1 MALTEINLGTFSDE
15 GPNYFVDIGTFDF
28 STDEENIRQAVQG
41 ILRQLFKIVVSD
53 NYEEQIRI
61 FEILTSRQFPDGVKF
76 LRSLIT
82 DQLAFQSTIDI
93 KNYSFKATI
102 ITNTAFIGR
111 SERVATVDGSD
122 TLLQLELLGDDIR
135 DVTPRNLRSA
145 LITVAALSPI
155 ENPLNLP
162 MLRLI
167 NDLYS
172 YDEFVNQI
180 NISVKEFLT
189 AGQFIPGQD
198 GQVAYKL
205 KGPAGADGRAL
216 LELFPND
223 FGKAELLP
231 NEGFLP
237 EVQAF
242 GEAFGSVV
250 SEQIDIEFYRGAT
263 EQFVQWM
270 GWTNPEV
277 LSTATKS
284 RIGYANFINL
294 VIQDDLDVS
303 LGQENNSTLKEK
315 FDQAVESIVIGA
327 SGLSTVYADEEG
339 LVDYNNA
346 GIYHFLMVFL
356 ENKRRQ
362 AIIDNYD
369 ATENQALDQAGRDEL
384 VDQIEQNLTN
394 ELAGSEAFEE
404 EEEPELTEEDVK
416 NRQRFFKQC
425 ALMMNLPTLSEAFT
439 EIIKERVET
448 KINNRQNFTG
458 PVNNTC
464 NTLTEQFNN
473 MPFDGRLFMV
483 SNTDDQSATLSKM
496 LNSDV
501 AKELFNIP
509 PAVLSSLV
517 PKIKLYR
524 VENTDEG
531 IKKTEFVFD
540 SSEDLNRERNF
551 TKATNFFDMPF
562 DKGSG
567 VGLKDFTFE
576 FNGTNPAESRK
587 DIKASLSLHFQSFDD
602 FVAERKSYNN
612 KTYRFVDLIL
622 HPPKDEQDIL
632 HPDQYSPSYY
642 RVMAEVGYHIPSKE
656 ELQAMFPWYQNT
668 TALVE
673 ALERTNKAFYLC
685 MIDHD
690 FNINVD
696 GTVNLTVN
704 YGAYVETILK
714 THQYDALATPDV
726 VEQRKQNAQQYLE
739 ALKSNQCTQ
748 DQLQRIL
755 ATLDAQETVL
765 RERSLKSIIQR
776 LIQRNKIFICEIP
789 TRQAS
794 SYRKSGYFKKKPEL
808 KGLVSKS
815 KEVTQDD
822 VVKQGQE
829 TGVTE
834 TILTQVYLPEDY
846 NFNSPNDNTIQY
858 FYFGD
863 LLHTVLDTMYE
874 DGSPSKLRE
883 DVENCRFILGSF
895 DFDIYKNASNLDN
908 TVNIAQIP
916 ISVEYFA
923 DWFQN
928 NVLKKGDT
936 RKSFPIVT
944 FIRNLSSNLLQ
955 QSLLESCVNRRI
967 DKNFSF
973 QTGQITAYN
982 KAGNPLRS
990 IFGEQNVNPVIE
1002 VDNYRVTGS
1011 SSIFPF
1017 KGDTTSEVK
1026 DISGYHNFMYL
1037 GVLGSSLST
1046 KGNGNYAEDNLNG
1059 MYHIEIGNNKGIVKS
1074 VSFAKT
1080 DMQFVR
1086 EARFFQ
1092 QGIDGLLQLST
1103 VYKVTIEMFG
1113 NTIFY
1118 PGMDLFLNP
1127 YGIGGD
1133 KLGSPTQGGLVAG
1146 QKRSLANKLGLGG
1159 YHTVTSVRSSIG
1171 VNGFKTTIEAQ
1182 MYYAGDGSKTK
1193 LGSNPN
1199 NRLQKI
1205 SQTQAPAKTN
1215 NNNSCKAI
1223 VKRVESNLSRIEKGL
1238 PTFGISRISN
1248 VNQTAT
1254 NVQNNATNSTPATS
1268 QPVSGSAGNTVVPN
1282 AQAAAQQQQQQNQAV
1297 SASPGGTAG
1306 TSTSQDELDEL
1317 DAMLAEMEASGTSTQ
1332 STPPAPTTTPE
1343 TPTTT
1348 PAGDEQTTTPPA
1360 SGTQPTEAP
1369 AEETPAETPEPEA
1382 AAEENLQVPISDQ
1395 EQAEAALFDE
1405 LLPIAKEYEP
1415 KPNEDPFDQMTRLA
1429 GLNNRYNILGLEYNK
1444 SVLRQVNGVE
1454 VQFAEITITYT
1465 DGRPAVYARKRK

>member
-1 MALTEINLGTFSDE
+1 MADVILELDILNKNIDNTFDTVLRARKKIDEFLDLTSKIDTEGFKKFDDYYPDESMYAMIRLILSQKLSFDDFVQNVTFSVTNDLGDTYSGTWRQLIDIYEDRNGPGGIRTNPGARPANARGGIIPKYDIIELWGGIASYSLETTQKIDFPLTRLIKQSYMFNDFDRIVTERVRGFLLEAKTTTISLLRMPGPGSVEQTIANQNNINSGPNNVAFPASSFAEDIKNPVFVDKFLGNSLASGNFELDPNDVSDSWFDSVISFLLNDKLPTKSIRSKMEEDYSLFIQAVIEDSIDIAINDNQSTLLDKLQSTVQQSVDNPMTLDEDKINLSTSGLYSLIAR
-15 GPNYFVDIGTFDF
+15 YFENTRRQAFYDQEQIEL
-28 STDEENIRQAVQG
+28 TDEEIAAGVTAQD
-41 ILRQLFKIVVSD
+41 KIEQQVTQELSD
-53 NYEEQIRI
+53 
-61 FEILTSRQFPDGVKF
+61 
-76 LRSLIT
+76 
-82 DQLAFQSTIDI
+82 A
-93 KNYSFKATI
+93 
-102 ITNTAFIGR
+102 
-111 SERVATVDGSD
+111 
-122 TLLQLELLGDDIR
+122 
-135 DVTPRNLRSA
+135 
-145 LITVAALSPI
+145 
-155 ENPLNLP
+155 
-162 MLRLI
+162 
-167 NDLYS
+167 
-172 YDEFVNQI
+172 
-180 NISVKEFLT
+180 
-189 AGQFIPGQD
+189 
-198 GQVAYKL
+198 
-205 KGPAGADGRAL
+205 PAGAD
-216 LELFPND
+216 
-223 FGKAELLP
+223 
-231 NEGFLP
+231 
-237 EVQAF
+237 V
-242 GEAFGSVV
+242 
-250 SEQIDIEFYRGAT
+250 
-263 EQFVQWM
+263 
-270 GWTNPEV
+270 
-277 LSTATKS
+277 
-284 RIGYANFINL
+284 
-294 VIQDDLDVS
+294 
-303 LGQENNSTLKEK
+303 
-315 FDQAVESIVIGA
+315 
-327 SGLSTVYADEEG
+327 
-339 LVDYNNA
+339 
-346 GIYHFLMVFL
+346 
-356 ENKRRQ
+356 
-362 AIIDNYD
+362 
-369 ATENQALDQAGRDEL
+369 
-384 VDQIEQNLTN
+384 
-394 ELAGSEAFEE
+394 
-404 EEEPELTEEDVK
+404 EEPELTEEDIK

-425 ALMMNLPTLSEAFT
+425 ALMMNLPILSEAFT
-439 EIIKERVET
+439 DIIKQRVET

-464 NTLTEQFNN
+464 GVLTEQFNN

-483 SNTDDQSATLSKM
+483 SNPQDQSATLSKM
-496 LNSDV
+496 LNSNV

-540 SSEDLNRERNF
+540 SSEDLNRQRNF
-551 TKATNFFDMPF
+551 MKATNFLDMPF

-567 VGLKDFTFE
+567 VGLKDFSFE

-587 DIKASLSLHFQSFDD
+587 DIKASLTLHFQSFDD
-602 FVAERKSYNN
+602 FVADRKSYNN
-612 KTYRFVDLIL
+612 EKYAFVDLII
-622 HPPKDEQDIL
+622 HSDEVDNVLL
-632 HPDQYSPSYY
+632 HPDQYNPSFY
-642 RVMAEVGYHIPSKE
+642 RIMAEVGYHIPSKE
-656 ELQAMFPWYQNT
+656 ELQAMFPWYQNVEN
-668 TALVE
+668 LVE
-673 ALERTNKAFYLC
+673 ALKRTNKAFYLC

-696 GTVNLTVN
+696 GTVNLTVS

-726 VEQRKQNAQQYLE
+726 VAQRKVNTKQYLD

-755 ATLDAQETVL
+755 AALDAQEAAL
-765 RERSLKSIIQR
+765 REKSLKSIIQR
-776 LIQRNKIFICEIP
+776 LVERNKIFVCEIS
-789 TRQAS
+789 TAQAS
-794 SYRKSGYFKKKPEL
+794 SYRRFGFFKKKPEL

-846 NFNSPNDNTIQY
+846 NFNSPHDNTIQY

-883 DVENCRFILGSF
+883 EVENCRFILGSF
-895 DFDIYKNASNLDN
+895 DFDVYKDAGNLDH

-923 DWFQN
+923 DWFQD

-944 FIRNLSSNLLQ
+944 FIRNLSSKLLQ
-955 QSLLESCVNRRI
+955 QSLLESCINRRI

-990 IFGEQNVNPVIE
+990 IFGEQNVEPIINIDEHRPTESVG
-1002 VDNYRVTGS
+1002 V
-1011 SSIFPF
+1011 FPF
-1017 KGDTTSEVK
+1017 AGDTTSEVK

-1037 GVLGSSLST
+1037 GVLGSSLTTDGSGKYAT
-1046 KGNGNYAEDNLNG
+1046 DNSNGI
-1059 MYHIEIGNNKGIVKS
+1059 YHIEIGNNKGIVKS

-1146 QKRSLANKLGLGG
+1146 QKRSLANKLGIGG

-1182 MYYAGDGSKTK
+1182 MYYAGDGSKIK

-1199 NRLQKI
+1199 KRMQKI
-1205 SQTQAPAKTN
+1205 SQTNAPSKTN

-1223 VKRVESNLSRIEKGL
+1223 VERVESDLDRIESSL
-1238 PTFGISRISN
+1238 RTFGISSISN
-1248 VNQTAT
+1248 VNQTAN
-1254 NVQNNATNSTPATS
+1254 NVQNNATNSTPAS
-1268 QPVSGSAGNTVVPN
+1268 PLLPVDPNDIDGDGLPN
-1282 AQAAAQQQQQQNQAV
+1282 AIDPEPTVPFDPASGTQAAAQAAVVQTQAASTGQGASSGAAAINQFNQSQNP
-1297 SASPGGTAG
+1297 SA
-1306 TSTSQDELDEL
+1306 
-1317 DAMLAEMEASGTSTQ
+1317 
-1332 STPPAPTTTPE
+1332 PPAPPAAPTTTPE
-1343 TPTTT
+1343 TP
-1348 PAGDEQTTTPPA
+1348 TTPPA

-1369 AEETPAETPEPEA
+1369 AEAAAAEETPAETPEPEA
-1382 AAEENLQVPISDQ
+1382 AAEENLQVTISDE
-1395 EQAEAALFDE
+1395 EQAEAAVFDE
-1405 LLPIAKEYEP
+1405 YFPLYQDLIPKEVSAQNAFEELNRLDKLYDTTGVARVPGPALLDEVE
-1415 KPNEDPFDQMTRLA
+1415 
-1429 GLNNRYNILGLEYNK
+1429 
-1444 SVLRQVNGVE
+1444 NGVE
-1454 VQFAEITITYT
+1454 FQRLIMSFT
-1465 DGRPAVYARKRK
+1465 DGRPRINVRKRK